1 MPPRDETG
9 LLLQLL
15 LDRPRYVGM
24 PDPLAPPPPKVARLV
39 QHAVYEKGRYIPPS
53 ATRII
58 ALVARHADVSPD
70 AIVGGS
76 RVSRLVNCRYAVAK
90 LSEEFAPRLS
100 ALAVDSALLRGEGST
115 LYYRS
120 RHVDRCK
127 LWPEYAALYERCR
140 DELRAGE

>member
-9 LLLQLL
+9 LLLQMLM
-15 LDRPRYVGM
+15 DRPRYAGM
-24 PDPLAPPPPKVARLV
+24 PDPLAPPPPKITRIV

-58 ALVARHADVSPD
+58 TLVARHADVSPE
-70 AIVGGS
+70 AICGAG
-76 RVSRLVNCRYAVAK
+76 RITRLVNCRYAIAK
-90 LSEEFAPRLS
+90 LTEEFAPRLS
-100 ALAVDSALLRGEGST
+100 SLQVDSAMLRGEGST

-120 RHVDRCK
+120 RHLDRCK

-140 DELRAGE
+140 AELLGP